1 MSKIVLNFL
10 IVCLTFIFLLAGCRK
25 KEFDEFYGRP
35 ETLADPI
42 YQQLQ
47 QRGNFTKFL
56 DCVDKSGYKETLSAA
71 GSWTVFAPTDA
82 AFTAYMT
89 ENNVST
95 ISVEL
100 ATAIVRY
107 AMTYDGEKIERL
119 SDNLTARGFVKN
131 AGFRR
136 RTVYYDFVYDGVN
149 DQGTAI
155 KVIAQNR
162 NAIPYLS
169 TDFNNK
175 NIPYFLAPFM
185 TFAGITA
192 MDYNYFYP
200 NSVYTGK
207 NVGAAQIT
215 EQDIV
220 AENGVIHIT
229 DKVNTPPQSIDQFIN
244 TKPQYSLFKSL
255 LDKYVTYNENADI
268 TKRYQILT
276 GKADIVYAKNY
287 SNTLGF
293 SPNNENFLKEDAND
307 AQIGMYTIFAPNDV
321 AVEAYSKVL
330 LKYYAKSVLKPGTF
344 RAQLNELSNIRPDII
359 RDFINSHMYRTAV
372 WPSKFN
378 AANSFLGEP
387 SKLTLANVVEKQF
400 LSNGLLY
407 GVSTAQNAN
416 AFATVY
422 GKINLDPDYTIM
434 KQAMDFLG
442 YTTPP
447 KTASLRYIIVP
458 INNAAMLNM
467 GISYDP
473 FFPKAPIRGDLTVL
487 RRILQTHIIPIG
499 DRTIPNFA
507 GTGVFEASN
516 GEYIKY
522 AANRLSSAGTED
534 NTVVADKTIA
544 IDSVVTAVNGADVYA
559 AKTLMYTVLPVS
571 KHIEKYGTLATDPYY
586 AFWQYLKGNVIL
598 YTASTGAINGIT
610 DGSFYTV
617 FVPTNAAVQAAV
629 TAGLLPKLANGTPN
643 FAPTDAT
650 EIANVQKFIQYHI
663 IKNTVASDG
672 QKTGVFETLLKDS
685 AGDAAK
691 LTVATNTTT
700 AISLRDV
707 TNSTVNVLLGATDRS
722 NVLSNR
728 TVIHQ
733 INTYL
738 KYQF

>member
-1 MSKIVLNFL
+1 
-10 IVCLTFIFLLAGCRK
+10 
-25 KEFDEFYGRP
+25 
-35 ETLADPI
+35 
-42 YQQLQ
+42 
-47 QRGNFTKFL
+47 
-56 DCVDKSGYKETLSAA
+56 
-71 GSWTVFAPTDA
+71 
-82 AFTAYMT
+82 
-89 ENNVST
+89 
-95 ISVEL
+95 
-100 ATAIVRY
+100 
-107 AMTYDGEKIERL
+107 MTYDGEKIERL

-149 DQGTAI
+149 NQGTAI

-175 NIPYFLAPFM
+175 NIPYFLPPFM

-192 MDYNYFYP
+192 LDYNFFYP
-200 NSVYTGK
+200 NSTYTGK

-229 DKVNTPPQSIDQFIN
+229 DKVLTPPQSIDQYIN
-244 TKPQYSLFKSL
+244 TKPQYSIFKSL

-293 SPNNENFLKEDAND
+293 SPNNENYLKEDAND
-307 AQIGMYTIFAPNDV
+307 AQIGMYTIFAPTDA

-330 LKYYAKSVLKPGTF
+330 LKYYAKSVLKPGDF
-344 RAQLNELSNIRPDII
+344 KAQLNELSAVRPDII

-387 SKLTLANVVEKQF
+387 SKLTLADVADKQF

-442 YTTPP
+442 YSIPP

-458 INNAAMLNM
+458 ISNATM
-467 GISYDP
+467 
-473 FFPKAPIRGDLTVL
+473 
-487 RRILQTHIIPIG
+487 
-499 DRTIPNFA
+499 
-507 GTGVFEASN
+507 
-516 GEYIKY
+516 
-522 AANRLSSAGTED
+522 
-534 NTVVADKTIA
+534 
-544 IDSVVTAVNGADVYA
+544 
-559 AKTLMYTVLPVS
+559 
-571 KHIEKYGTLATDPYY
+571 
-586 AFWQYLKGNVIL
+586 
-598 YTASTGAINGIT
+598 
-610 DGSFYTV
+610 
-617 FVPTNAAVQAAV
+617 
-629 TAGLLPKLANGTPN
+629 
-643 FAPTDAT
+643 
-650 EIANVQKFIQYHI
+650 
-663 IKNTVASDG
+663 
-672 QKTGVFETLLKDS
+672 
-685 AGDAAK
+685 
-691 LTVATNTTT
+691 
-700 AISLRDV
+700 
-707 TNSTVNVLLGATDRS
+707 
-722 NVLSNR
+722 
-728 TVIHQ
+728 
-733 INTYL
+733 
-738 KYQF
+738 